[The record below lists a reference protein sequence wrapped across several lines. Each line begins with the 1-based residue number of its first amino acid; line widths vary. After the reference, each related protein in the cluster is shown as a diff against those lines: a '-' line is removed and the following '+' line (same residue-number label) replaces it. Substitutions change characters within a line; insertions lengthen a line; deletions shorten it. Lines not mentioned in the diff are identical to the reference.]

1 MKFKPFYVIIIVII
15 LGGFFLFNS
24 YNTIQTNDE
33 KVAASWSEVL
43 NQYQR
48 RADLVPNL
56 INTVKG
62 YTAHEQK
69 ILIEVTEARAKVGSI
84 HLDAN
89 QLTDPAMM
97 EKFQQAQSQL
107 SSALSRLIAVSENY
121 PDLKASSLF
130 SDLMVQLEGTEN
142 RIAVARGRYITNIQS
157 YNSYIRRIPGKLI
170 ADYFDYL
177 PKAQFSVANEQEI
190 STLPQVS
197 FD

>member
-1 MKFKPFYVIIIVII
+1 MKFKRFYVIIALIVV
-15 LGGFFLFNS
+15 GGFFLFNS

-56 INTVKG
+56 VNTVKG

-69 ILIEVTEARAKVGSI
+69 VLIDVTEARAKVASI
-84 HLDAN
+84 NVAAN
-89 QLTDPAMM
+89 QLTDPAVL

-121 PDLKASSLF
+121 PDLKASSLYR
-130 SDLMVQLEGTEN
+130 DLMVQLEGTEN
-142 RIAVARGRYITNIQS
+142 RIAVARGRYIQAIQV
-157 YNSYIRRIPGKLI
+157 YNTYIRRIPGKLI
-170 ADYFDYL
+170 ADYYDYL
-177 PKAQFSVANEQEI
+177 PKAQFSVANEQQI
-190 STLPQVS
+190 STVPSVN